1 MKPTN
6 YHLFDFLDFDT
17 ELSRD
22 ESLWKA
28 CKPTAVYEKDGDIC
42 VTVPFQKQLLAND
55 MAADTAV
62 PREEYTL
69 IIRQYNIG
77 IFVGLFLGVA
87 GIKFKVEVDEKEE
100 AVLAAL
106 PGNNC
111 GGCGFA
117 GCSGLA
123 AAIAKGE
130 AAVNTCPVGG
140 EEVGKKIA
148 AIMGVEA
155 EASERKV
162 AYVHCQGD
170 CDRTKTDYD
179 YYGIKDCRM
188 MSFVPGGGPKS
199 CNSGCLGY
207 GTCTQVCPF
216 DAIHVK
222 NGVAVVDKEKCKACG
237 KCVEVCPKHL
247 ISLIPYS
254 NTVQVAC
261 SSTDKGPVTMKACTT
276 GCVGCGICVKNCQ
289 HDAVKVENFH
299 AVIDPE
305 KCVGCGACMEK
316 CPKKCI
322 VKA

>member
-1 MKPTN
+1 
-6 YHLFDFLDFDT
+6 
-17 ELSRD
+17 
-22 ESLWKA
+22 
-28 CKPTAVYEKDGDIC
+28 
-42 VTVPFQKQLLAND
+42 
-55 MAADTAV
+55 
-62 PREEYTL
+62 
-69 IIRQYNIG
+69 
-77 IFVGLFLGVA
+77 
-87 GIKFKVEVDEKEE
+87 
-100 AVLAAL
+100 
-106 PGNNC
+106 
-111 GGCGFA
+111 
-117 GCSGLA
+117 
-123 AAIAKGE
+123 
-130 AAVNTCPVGG
+130 
-140 EEVGKKIA
+140 
-148 AIMGVEA
+148 MGVEA

-170 CDRTKTDYD
+170 CERTTTDYD

-199 CNSGCLGY
+199 CNSGCLGF
-207 GTCTQVCPF
+207 GTCVQVCPF
-216 DAIHVK
+216 DAIHVE

-247 ISLIPYS
+247 ISLRPYS

-261 SSTDKGPVTMKACTT
+261 SSTDKGPVTMKACKT